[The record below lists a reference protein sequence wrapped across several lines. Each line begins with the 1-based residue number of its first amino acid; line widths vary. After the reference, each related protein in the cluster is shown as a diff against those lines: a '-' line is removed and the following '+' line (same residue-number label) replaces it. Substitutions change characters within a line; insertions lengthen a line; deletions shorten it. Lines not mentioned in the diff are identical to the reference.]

1 MKKST
6 PEDLVLFLGA
16 GASIPFGIPGMSQF
30 IKLLDDAMESGAIPV
45 GDDGKEL
52 WQRLLDIAEQENVEI
67 DLEWILSI
75 LNDLSERNLR
85 PAIRLFGISFEENQ
99 LEQLRSSAMELR
111 AGIEEYVRR
120 KCRLTSENKDIA
132 AEYYRGFFE
141 ELLNG
146 WGYHPKIF
154 TTNYDNVI
162 ESSNERRN
170 RHISPNRPKI
180 SLVSGFPASSESQDQ
195 IWDPRVFEDRI
206 IGDSISH
213 QLFKL
218 HGSVDWYVGQR
229 DNQQVILRI
238 GAIGNGLELTDGTKL
253 ESLLIYPVEQKKVFS
268 PPFTE
273 LFYQFRSTL
282 IYEARVLVV
291 IGYSFR
297 DEMIQ
302 NLFKEALERNKS
314 LRIFVANKSMD
325 QIRGIL
331 SDFGDRATVIGEEFG
346 SGEFIPS
353 LSEKLWE
360 ETGKTIVY
368 QAEHLPKNGSWSL
381 VEDPEAMN
389 GIAVE
394 LKSFSTFNGRFDF
407 GAIYGPYRPLPESG
421 KYRVTYRVKMIPGT
435 PSLEPSMPIASIAV
449 YQNDNTDK
457 KYPRRHLKVSDFHNT
472 YGYVCLPIELEYEDE
487 RAMEYTIQSIGNIPI
502 QVDRISIEKHP

>member
-302 NLFKEALERNKS
+302 NLFKEA
-314 LRIFVANKSMD
+314 
-325 QIRGIL
+325 GI
-331 SDFGDRATVIGEEFG
+331 
-346 SGEFIPS
+346 
-353 LSEKLWE
+353 
-360 ETGKTIVY
+360 
-368 QAEHLPKNGSWSL
+368 
-381 VEDPEAMN
+381 
-389 GIAVE
+389 
-394 LKSFSTFNGRFDF
+394 
-407 GAIYGPYRPLPESG
+407 
-421 KYRVTYRVKMIPGT
+421 
-435 PSLEPSMPIASIAV
+435 
-449 YQNDNTDK
+449 ND
-457 KYPRRHLKVSDFHNT
+457 
-472 YGYVCLPIELEYEDE
+472 
-487 RAMEYTIQSIGNIPI
+487 
-502 QVDRISIEKHP
+502 